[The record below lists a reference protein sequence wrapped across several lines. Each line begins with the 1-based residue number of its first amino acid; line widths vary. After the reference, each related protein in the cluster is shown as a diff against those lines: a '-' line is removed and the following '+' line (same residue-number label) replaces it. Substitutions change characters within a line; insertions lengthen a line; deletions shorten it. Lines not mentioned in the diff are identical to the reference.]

1 MVAGCEIND
10 NPFAPLCRACKD
22 KIAAEGDATPI
33 AWMPRD
39 HRFVEKL
46 ATPDVT
52 IADIIGDVDPIR
64 AARGGRDLSDE
75 LTIHYGLLPR
85 ANRGIFAINELP
97 DLAGKIQVGLFNIM
111 QEGDIQ
117 IKGYPLRLPLDV
129 LIVFTANP
137 EDYTARGKIITPL
150 KDRIGAEIRTHYP
163 STVAEGMTV
172 TNQEAWVG
180 RDPARKIDVPEY
192 LREVIEE
199 IAFQA
204 REDKRVDKRS
214 GVSQRLPITTL
225 ESAVSSAEQRAA
237 RTGEKC
243 GIARIADIYAA
254 MPAITG
260 KLELEYEGELKG
272 ADTIAR
278 ELIRSAVGRVFS
290 KRFGEVSFQPVIQ
303 WFELG
308 GELKLPEA
316 GEHRRAL
323 RTTLENPRADGTCR
337 QARRQRSQRRR
348 LCISSSR
355 NDSRRPLG
363 ASPHRPQRRARLLR
377 GKAAATGAARES
389 ESPAPA
395 IQLAVS
401 NRKQRVRGNSSSG
414 ALGPTMK
421 FIKYGKYVGEP
432 ADAIDL
438 EELVKKLGN
447 FFLQSG
453 FESQFYGVSEMDPE
467 KSMEALKDAILRAL
481 QEGDLMPEGAMSD
494 ELREML
500 QNPNARQNQEV
511 KDLIEKLMERMAQEG
526 YINPQQPPQVTPPPQ
541 SSARGQVGEAQE
553 RDTEARFEIT
563 DKTIDFLGFKT
574 LQDLLGSLGR
584 SSFGRHATRDLATG
598 IETSGASRQYEFGD
612 TMNLDIS
619 ETLFNAVRRDGAK
632 VPVEITYKDLMVH
645 QCEYYSSCATVVLL
659 DCSHSMILYGED
671 RFTPAKRVAM
681 ALSHLIRTQ
690 YPGDTLNLV
699 LFHDSAEEVP
709 IGELARVQVGPYYTN
724 TREGLRMAQRIL
736 LRQKKDMRQI
746 IMITDGKPS
755 ALTLEDGRIYKNAFG
770 LDPFVVGQTL
780 EEVNKCKRAGILI
793 NTFMLASDYSLINF
807 VQKIT
812 EMCRGKAYFTT
823 PYTLGQYLLMDYMQ
837 RKTKQIH

>member
-1 MVAGCEIND
+1 
-10 NPFAPLCRACKD
+10 
-22 KIAAEGDATPI
+22 
-33 AWMPRD
+33 
-39 HRFVEKL
+39 
-46 ATPDVT
+46 
-52 IADIIGDVDPIR
+52 
-64 AARGGRDLSDE
+64 
-75 LTIHYGLLPR
+75 
-85 ANRGIFAINELP
+85 
-97 DLAGKIQVGLFNIM
+97 
-111 QEGDIQ
+111 
-117 IKGYPLRLPLDV
+117 
-129 LIVFTANP
+129 
-137 EDYTARGKIITPL
+137 
-150 KDRIGAEIRTHYP
+150 
-163 STVAEGMTV
+163 
-172 TNQEAWVG
+172 
-180 RDPARKIDVPEY
+180 
-192 LREVIEE
+192 
-199 IAFQA
+199 
-204 REDKRVDKRS
+204 
-214 GVSQRLPITTL
+214 
-225 ESAVSSAEQRAA
+225 
-237 RTGEKC
+237 
-243 GIARIADIYAA
+243 
-254 MPAITG
+254 
-260 KLELEYEGELKG
+260 
-272 ADTIAR
+272 
-278 ELIRSAVGRVFS
+278 
-290 KRFGEVSFQPVIQ
+290 
-303 WFELG
+303 
-308 GELKLPEA
+308 
-316 GEHRRAL
+316 
-323 RTTLENPRADGTCR
+323 
-337 QARRQRSQRRR
+337 
-348 LCISSSR
+348 
-355 NDSRRPLG
+355 
-363 ASPHRPQRRARLLR
+363 
-377 GKAAATGAARES
+377 
-389 ESPAPA
+389 
-395 IQLAVS
+395 
-401 NRKQRVRGNSSSG
+401 
-414 ALGPTMK
+414 MK
-421 FIKYGKYVGEP
+421 FIKYGRYVGEP

-500 QNPNARQNQEV
+500 NDPNARQSQEV
-511 KDLIEKLMERMAQEG
+511 RDLIEKLMERMAQEG
-526 YINPQQPPQVTPPPQ
+526 YINPEQPPQVTPPPQ
-541 SSARGQVGEAQE
+541 SSARGQVGQAQE

-584 SSFGRHATRDLATG
+584 SSFGRHSTRDLATG
-598 IETSGASRQYEFGD
+598 IEASGVSREYEFGD
-612 TMNLDIS
+612 TMNLDVS

-645 QCEYYSSCATVVLL
+645 QCEYHSSCATVVLL